1 MNIVV
6 RRARPED
13 REKALWVES
22 KSTPTLRYLPYV
34 FDMFVDDRVGE
45 FSVVELDGEIA
56 ACGKYTIVPDGS
68 AWLETLRVIPE
79 KQGLGLGK
87 RIYEHWFEL
96 ARAHGVSAMR
106 MYTGITNIVSSGLAE
121 RYGLTLQGTF
131 KGATL
136 PVHASAGKEG
146 GFVPVPDPKEATDIL
161 MPLEDDWMSWLVMNR
176 TFYRLSPALCEDM
189 AKRGMVYRDQKT
201 DSVVTLGARFM
212 PEQVLH
218 IGIWGGDPDTCL
230 RFAIWKAAERG
241 VHLLSCYH
249 EVTAIK
255 MGKELARNSFKFDAS
270 EYIVKGIYLN

>member
-1 MNIVV
+1 MKIMV

-22 KSTPTLRYLPYV
+22 KSTPNLRYLPYV

-87 RIYEHWFEL
+87 ALYEHWFEL
-96 ARAHGVSAMR
+96 ARAQGVRAMR
-106 MYTGITNIVSSGLAE
+106 MYTGIDNVVSSGLAD

-136 PVHASAGKEG
+136 PVHAGTGERG
-146 GFVPVPDPKEATDIL
+146 GFVPVPDPKEATDLL
-161 MPLEDDWMSWLVMNR
+161 MPLEGDWMGWLVMNR
-176 TFYRLSPALCEDM
+176 TFYRLSPALCADM
-189 AKRGMVYRDQKT
+189 AKRGMVHMDHKT
-201 DSVVTLGARFM
+201 GSVVAIGARFM
-212 PEQVLH
+212 PEHTMHV
-218 IGIWGGDPDTCL
+218 GIWGGDPDACL
-230 RFAIWKAAERG
+230 RFAHWKAAERG
-241 VHLLSCYH
+241 VPQLNCYH
-249 EVTAIK
+249 EATATKI
-255 MGKELARNSFKFDAS
+255 GKELARNSFKFDTS
-270 EYIVKGIYLN
+270 DYIVKGIYLN

>member
-1 MNIVV
+1 MNIVL

-22 KSTPTLRYLPYV
+22 KSTPTLRYLTYV
-34 FDMFVDDRVGE
+34 FDMFVGDIVGE

-87 RIYEHWFEL
+87 RLYEHWLEL
-96 ARAHGVSAMR
+96 AYAQGVKAMR
-106 MYTGITNIVSSGLAE
+106 MYTGTTNVVSSGLAE

-136 PVHASAGKEG
+136 PVHAGAGVRS
-146 GFVPVPDPKEATDIL
+146 GFVPVPDPKEATDLL
-161 MPLEDDWMSWLVMNR
+161 MALEGDWMGWLVMNR

-189 AKRGMVYRDQKT
+189 AKRGMVYRDQNT
-201 DSVVTLGARFM
+201 NSVITLGARFM
-212 PEQVLH
+212 PEQAVH
-218 IGIWGGDPDTCL
+218 IGVWGGDPDACL
-230 RFAIWKAAERG
+230 RFALWKAAERG
-241 VHLLSCYH
+241 IPQLICYH
-249 EVTAIK
+249 EATATKI
-255 MGKELARNSFKFDAS
+255 GKELARNGFKFDAS
-270 EYIVKGIYLN
+270 DYIVKGIYLN